1 MSNAVNG
8 LIQII
13 VAIIV
18 VAIIAVIFSKKSS
31 SAAAIQSATGA
42 LNSLLKIIVTPIQGA

>member
-1 MSNAVNG
+1 MSEAVNG

-31 SAAAIQSATGA
+31 SASAIQSATGA
-42 LNSLLKIIVTPIQGA
+42 FNSLLKIIVNPIQQ